1 MGKTKIHYPQWKTQA
16 GSASL
21 GGRTGRDRLV
31 DTISLTAEACGQ
43 SLSAAAAEMLADD
56 LCHFDSAA
64 ILAALARCRLELD
77 GPLRIAEIL
86 SRIDDGR
93 PDADEAWSMMPADEH
108 DSVVW
113 TEEMA
118 QAWGGAQPFVNE
130 GNVAAAQTA
139 FRKAYEKSVLE
150 ARIRREAPRWTPSL
164 GLDVA
169 GREAA
174 LREAV
179 KKGRTTAAQA
189 EQLLGYPLAASVAAD
204 EKDRFALERIQEA
217 LKSLH

>member
-1 MGKTKIHYPQWKTQA
+1 MAKTKIHYPQWKTQT
-16 GSASL
+16 GSAGL
-21 GGRTGRDRLV
+21 GGRAGRDKLV
-31 DTISLTAEACGQ
+31 DAIALTAEACGQ
-43 SLSAAAAEMLADD
+43 SLSPAAAEMLADD
-56 LCHFDSAA
+56 LGHFDSAA

-77 GPLRIAEIL
+77 GPLRIVEIL

-93 PDADEAWSMMPADEH
+93 PGADEAWSMMPADEH

-118 QAWGGAQPFVNE
+118 QAWGGAQPFVIE
-130 GNVAAAQTA
+130 GNIAAAQSA
-139 FRKAYEKSVLE
+139 FRKAYDKSVLE

-179 KKGRTTAAQA
+179 NRGRATAAQA
-189 EQLLGYPLAASVAAD
+189 EQLLGYPLTASAAD
-204 EKDRFALERIQEA
+204 EEAGFALERIREA